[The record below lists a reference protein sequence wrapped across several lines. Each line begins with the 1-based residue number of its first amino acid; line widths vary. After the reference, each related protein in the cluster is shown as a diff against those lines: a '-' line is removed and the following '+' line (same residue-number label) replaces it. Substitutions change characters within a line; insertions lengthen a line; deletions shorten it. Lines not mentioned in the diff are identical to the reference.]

1 MLIAEPTL
9 RDKYQCEQMLQLP
22 FTSPGNQSVHHS
34 PVQLSLGSY
43 GLHCTALQSVDV
55 STTVCT
61 TACSALQIIQ
71 MMGMRASSSIMQ
83 YNTKSCTRCNQSC
96 RYSVHDTS
104 YLVCIKCAH
113 LFDILG
119 DLPSFCLPKNIKT
132 FSVIYFHIH
141 YSLEVLG
148 NI

>member
-22 FTSPGNQSVHHS
+22 FTSPGNHSVHDIPLYRS
-34 PVQLSLGSY
+34 QGLN
-43 GLHCTALQSVDV
+43 GLHYTVDV

-83 YNTKSCTRCNQSC
+83 YNTKSCPRCNQSC